1 MKKYALLSLAAVT
14 LWLQYSLIF
23 GNHGI
28 KKGVLLKNTISR
40 MEDENGK
47 IKIKNERLKK
57 QIQEI
62 KNNPDKM
69 NKILRGF
76 FMIKENEVFIMPYT
90 PPNKS

>member
-1 MKKYALLSLAAVT
+1 MKKYALLSLAAAT

-28 KKGVLLKNTISR
+28 KKGVSLKNTISR

-47 IKIKNERLKK
+47 IEIKNERLKK

-62 KNNPDKM
+62 KNNP
-69 NKILRGF
+69 
-76 FMIKENEVFIMPYT
+76 IKWTNFARLFYD
-90 PPNKS
+90 